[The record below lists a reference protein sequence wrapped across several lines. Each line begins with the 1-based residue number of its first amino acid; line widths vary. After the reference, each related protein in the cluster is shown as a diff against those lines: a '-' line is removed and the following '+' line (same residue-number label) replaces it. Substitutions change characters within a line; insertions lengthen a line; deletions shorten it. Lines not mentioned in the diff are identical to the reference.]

1 MNKIQAY
8 TNQLIKDMREAIIK
22 REDIDLSLIGSL
34 DLLDTVLVGT
44 GLYLDDDWET
54 NGWEVDFWG
63 TIRSE
68 EDDSEVADVSGSMY
82 YGNLRVEFKHE
93 N

>member
-8 TNQLIKDMREAIIK
+8 TDQLIKDMREAIIN

-34 DLLDTVLVGT
+34 DLLCTALVGT
-44 GLYLDDDWET
+44 GLYLDDDWDT

-63 TIRSE
+63 TIRSD

-82 YGNLRVEFKHE
+82 YGDLRVEFKHE
-93 N
+93 S

>member
-8 TNQLIKDMREAIIK
+8 TDQLIKDMREAITN

-44 GLYLDDDWET
+44 GLYLDDDLQT

>member
-8 TNQLIKDMREAIIK
+8 TDQLIKDMREAIIN

-34 DLLDTVLVGT
+34 DLLDTALVGT
-44 GLYLDDDWET
+44 GLYFGDDWGT
-54 NGWEVDFWG
+54 NGWELDFWG

-68 EDDSEVADVSGSMY
+68 EDDSEVADVSGSLY
-82 YGNLRVEFKHE
+82 YGDLRVEFKHE

>member
-8 TNQLIKDMREAIIK
+8 TDQLIKDMREAITS

>member
-1 MNKIQAY
+1 MNKTQAY
-8 TNQLIKDMREAIIK
+8 TDQLIKDMREAIIN
-22 REDIDLSLIGSL
+22 REDIELSLIGSL
-34 DLLDTVLVGT
+34 ELLDTALVGT
-44 GLYLDDDWET
+44 GLYLDENWET

-68 EDDSEVADVSGSMY
+68 EDDSKVADISGSMY
-82 YGNLRVEFKHE
+82 YGDLCVEFNHE